1 MKNGKVIA
9 LRDCITISWTYLTLA
24 LIQVIKNLEG
34 KTNPTSI
41 VVLNTKVALEGRAD
55 LEIGVESEK
64 KRNN

>member
-1 MKNGKVIA
+1 M
-9 LRDCITISWTYLTLA
+9 A